1 MYNFIKKDNLTE
13 RNGITVMFGKVL
25 EYFRLICSLPH
36 GSGNTGLV
44 SDMLCDFAAS
54 RNLRYIKDGL
64 GNVIIFKN
72 GTDGYETSP
81 AVILQ
86 GHIDMV
92 CVKDDNTEIDF
103 KKDGLSLL
111 ENENDIW
118 ANGTS
123 LGGDDGVAVAYM
135 LAVLDSDSIAHPPLE
150 CVFTVDEE
158 TGMYGAE
165 ALDMSVLSGKML
177 INLDS
182 EEEGTMLVSCAGGVR
197 LDALFGF
204 DKAGSEKP
212 AIKISLSGLTGGHSG
227 TEIDKNRPNAV
238 FALLDALRNLDGI
251 SLCEIN
257 GGSADN
263 AIPTDCQ
270 AVITTD
276 RPAEAEEKIKQYFE
290 FFKEQYPDEKS
301 ATVTVEETAAEAS
314 FSEKDTKTFLS
325 CMGEVP
331 DGVVSMSADIKNLV
345 QTSLNLGIIRTD
357 ESGICLGHALRS
369 SVKNEKEALKVK
381 VDSSYKKYG
390 AAVTLHGDYP
400 EWEFKKDS
408 RLQKVIAAE
417 FEKQSGKKM
426 NITAIHAGLECGLF
440 CQKRPGLDCV
450 SLGPDIFDI
459 HTSLERLS
467 KKSAERVFELLL
479 RVLEQLS

>member
-1 MYNFIKKDNLTE
+1 
-13 RNGITVMFGKVL
+13 MFGKVL
-25 EYFRLICSLPH
+25 EYFRLICSLAH
-36 GSGNTGLV
+36 GSGNTGLI

-54 RNLRYIKDGL
+54 RNLRYIKDSL

-92 CVKDDNTEIDF
+92 CVKDEGVEIDF
-103 KKDGLSLL
+103 KKDGLSLS
-111 ENENDIW
+111 EDEDYIW

-123 LGGDDGVAVAYM
+123 LGGDDGIAVAYM
-135 LAVLDSDSIAHPPLE
+135 LAILDSDSVPHPPLE

-165 ALDMSVLSGKML
+165 ALDMSVLLGKML

-182 EEEGTMLVSCAGGVR
+182 EDEGTMLVSCAGGIR

-204 DKAGSEKP
+204 GKKENEKP
-212 AIKISLSGLTGGHSG
+212 ALKISLSGLTGGHSG

-238 FALLDALRNLDGI
+238 FALLGALKTLDGI
-251 SLCEIN
+251 SLCEIS

-270 AVITTD
+270 TVIATD
-276 RPAEAEEKIKQYFE
+276 NPQKSKEKIRQYFE
-290 FFKEQYPDEKS
+290 FFKKQYPDETS
-301 ATVTVEETAAEAS
+301 AVVTVEEAAAEAS
-314 FSEKDTKTFLS
+314 FSEKDTKAFLS

-345 QTSLNLGIIRTD
+345 QTSLNLGVIRTD
-357 ESGICLGHALRS
+357 ENGIAIGHALRS
-369 SVKNEKEALKVK
+369 SVRAEKEALQEKVASIYQK
-381 VDSSYKKYG
+381 HG
-390 AAVTLHGDYP
+390 ANVTLHGDYP
-400 EWEFKKDS
+400 EWEFRKDS

-417 FEKQSGKKM
+417 YKKQSGKDM
-426 NITAIHAGLECGLF
+426 NVTAIHAGLECGLF
-440 CQKRPGLDCV
+440 CKKRPGLDCV

-459 HTSLERLS
+459 HTSLEKLS
-467 KKSAERVFELLL
+467 KKSAERVFTLLL
-479 RVLEQLS
+479 SVLEELN

>member
-1 MYNFIKKDNLTE
+1 
-13 RNGITVMFGKVL
+13 MFDQVL
-25 EYFRLICSLPH
+25 HFFRLICSLPH
-36 GSGNTGLV
+36 GSGNTGLI

-54 RNLRYIKDGL
+54 RNLRYLKDGL
-64 GNVIIFKN
+64 GDVIIFKN

-92 CVKDDNTEIDF
+92 CVKDEGTEIDF
-103 KKDGLSLL
+103 KKDGLSLS
-111 ENENDIW
+111 EDENDIW

-123 LGGDDGVAVAYM
+123 LGGDDGIAVAYM
-135 LAVLDSDSIAHPPLE
+135 LAVLDSDSLSHPPLE

-204 DKAGSEKP
+204 HQTTNEKP
-212 AIKISLSGLTGGHSG
+212 ALSVSLSGLTGGHSG
-227 TEIDKNRPNAV
+227 TEIDKNRPNAILTLLK
-238 FALLDALRNLDGI
+238 ALGSLDRIAL
-251 SLCEIN
+251 CKIN

-263 AIPTDCQ
+263 AIAADCQ
-270 AVITTD
+270 AVVATD
-276 RPAEAEEKIKQYFE
+276 RPQEAKEKIKKYFE

-301 ATVTVEETAAEAS
+301 VTVTVEETVAEVS
-314 FSEKDTKTFLS
+314 FSEKDTNAFLS

-331 DGVVSMSADIKNLV
+331 DGVVSMSEDIKDLV
-345 QTSLNLGIIRTD
+345 QTSLNLGVIRTD
-357 ESGICLGHALRS
+357 DNGIAIGHALRS
-369 SVKNEKEALKVK
+369 SVRAEKEALQKEVTS
-381 VDSSYKKYG
+381 VYQKYG
-390 AAVTLHGDYP
+390 AKMTLHGDYP

-408 RLQKVIAAE
+408 RLQKVIADAYRQ
-417 FEKQSGKKM
+417 QSGKEM

-440 CQKRPGLDCV
+440 CQKRPDLDCV
-450 SLGPDIFDI
+450 SLGPDISDI
-459 HTSLERLS
+459 HTSLEKLS
-467 KKSAERVFELLL
+467 KKSAERVFHLLL
-479 RVLEQLS
+479 KTLEQLN

>member
-92 CVKDDNTEIDF
+92 CVKDEGIDIDF
-103 KKDGLSLL
+103 KKDALSLL

-135 LAVLDSDSIAHPPLE
+135 LAVLDSDSVAHPPLE

-182 EEEGTMLVSCAGGVR
+182 EEEGTMLVSCAGGIR
-197 LDALFGF
+197 LDAFFGF
-204 DKAGSEKP
+204 GRTADEKS
-212 AIKISLSGLTGGHSG
+212 ALKISLSGLTGGHSG

-238 FALLDALRNLDGI
+238 FAVIGALKTLDGI
-251 SLCEIN
+251 RLCEIS

-270 AVITTD
+270 AVIATEN
-276 RPAEAEEKIKQYFE
+276 PQKAKEKIRQYFE

-301 ATVTVEETAAEAS
+301 VTVTVEETTANSS
-314 FSEKDTKTFLS
+314 FSEADTSVFLS
-325 CMGEVP
+325 CMSEIP
-331 DGVVSMSADIKNLV
+331 DGVISMSEDINGLV

-357 ESGICLGHALRS
+357 ESGIYLGHALRS

-381 VDSSYKKYG
+381 VGSTYKKYG

-408 RLQKVIAAE
+408 RLQRVIAGE
-417 FEKQSGKKM
+417 YEKQSGKKM

-479 RVLEQLS
+479 RVLEQLN

>member
-1 MYNFIKKDNLTE
+1 
-13 RNGITVMFGKVL
+13 MFGKVL

-36 GSGNTGLV
+36 GSGKTSLI
-44 SDMLCDFAAS
+44 SELLCDFAAS

-64 GNVIIFKN
+64 GDVIIFKN

-92 CVKDDNTEIDF
+92 CVKDEGTEIDF
-103 KKDGLSLL
+103 KKDGLTLL
-111 ENENDIW
+111 EDEDYIW

-123 LGGDDGVAVAYM
+123 LGGDDGIAVAYM
-135 LAVLDSDSIAHPPLE
+135 LAILDSDSVPHPPLE

-158 TGMYGAE
+158 TGMFGAE
-165 ALDMSVLSGKML
+165 ALELSVLSGKML

-204 DKAGSEKP
+204 EKAGNTKP
-212 AIKISLSGLTGGHSG
+212 ALTISLSGLTGGHSG

-238 FALLDALRNLDGI
+238 FAAIGALSALDGI
-251 SLCEIN
+251 RLCEIN

-270 AVITTD
+270 AVIATD
-276 RPAEAEEKIKQYFE
+276 RPEETKEKINACFDSFKKQH
-290 FFKEQYPDEKS
+290 PDERS
-301 ATVTVEETAAEAS
+301 VTVTVEEATAEAS
-314 FSEKDTKTFLS
+314 FSEKDTKAFLS
-325 CMGEVP
+325 CMTEIP
-331 DGVVSMSADIKNLV
+331 DGVVSMSEDIKDLV
-345 QTSLNLGIIRTD
+345 QTSLNLGVIRTD
-357 ESGICLGHALRS
+357 ESGIRLGHALRS
-369 SVKNEKEALKVK
+369 SVRAEKEALQEKVASVYQK
-381 VDSSYKKYG
+381 HG
-390 AAVTLHGDYP
+390 AKVTLHGDYP

-408 RLQKVIAAE
+408 RLQKVIADAYK
-417 FEKQSGKKM
+417 KQSGKDM

-459 HTSLERLS
+459 HTTLEKLS
-467 KKSAERVFELLL
+467 KRSAERVFDLLL
-479 RVLEQLS
+479 SVLKELN

>member
-1 MYNFIKKDNLTE
+1 
-13 RNGITVMFGKVL
+13 MFDKVL
-25 EYFRLICSLPH
+25 DFFRLICSLPH
-36 GSGNTGLV
+36 GSGNTGLI
-44 SDMLCDFAAS
+44 SDLLCDFAAS

-72 GTDGYETSP
+72 GSDGYETSP

-92 CVKDDNTEIDF
+92 CVKDEGIDIDF
-103 KKDGLSLL
+103 KKDGLTLSED
-111 ENENDIW
+111 ENFIW

-123 LGGDDGVAVAYM
+123 LGGDDGIAVAYM
-135 LAVLDSDSIAHPPLE
+135 LAILDCDSLPHPPLE

-165 ALDMSVLSGKML
+165 ELELSVLSGKML

-182 EEEGTMLVSCAGGVR
+182 EDEGTMLVSCAGGVR

-204 DKAGSEKP
+204 DKTESTKP
-212 AIKISLSGLTGGHSG
+212 ALKISLSGLTGGHSG
-227 TEIDKNRPNAV
+227 TEIDKNRPNAIFTV
-238 FALLDALRNLDGI
+238 IRALGTLDEIR
-251 SLCEIN
+251 LCKIN

-270 AVITTD
+270 TVIATD
-276 RPAEAEEKIKQYFE
+276 NPAETKEKVLQF
-290 FFKEQYPDEKS
+290 FDSFKEQYPDEKS
-301 ATVTVEETAAEAS
+301 VTVSVEETAAETS
-314 FSEKDTKTFLS
+314 FSEADTKTFLS
-325 CMGEVP
+325 CMGAIP
-331 DGVVSMSADIKNLV
+331 DGVVSMSENIKGLV
-345 QTSLNLGIIRTD
+345 QTSLNLGIIKTD
-357 ESGICLGHALRS
+357 ESGIRLGHALRS
-369 SVKNEKEALKVK
+369 SVKTEKEALQEKVASVYQK
-381 VDSSYKKYG
+381 HG
-390 AAVTLHGDYP
+390 AKASLHGDYP

-408 RLQKVIAAE
+408 RLQKVIADVYRQ
-417 FEKQSGKKM
+417 QSGKEI

-459 HTSLERLS
+459 HTTLEKLS

-479 RVLEQLS
+479 KVLAELN

>member
-1 MYNFIKKDNLTE
+1 
-13 RNGITVMFGKVL
+13 MFGKVL
-25 EYFRLICSLPH
+25 EFFRLICSLPH
-36 GSGNTGLV
+36 GSGNTGLI

-54 RNLRYIKDGL
+54 RNLRYSKDGL
-64 GNVIIFKN
+64 GDVIIFKN

-103 KKDGLSLL
+103 KKDGLSLS
-111 ENENDIW
+111 EDEKYIW

-123 LGGDDGVAVAYM
+123 LGGDDSIAVAYM
-135 LAVLDSDSIAHPPLE
+135 LAVLDSESVPHPPLE

-158 TGMYGAE
+158 TGMYGAQE
-165 ALDMSVLSGKML
+165 LDMSALSGKML

-204 DKAGSEKP
+204 GKKENEKP
-212 AIKISLSGLTGGHSG
+212 AVKISLSGLTGGHSG

-238 FALLDALRNLDGI
+238 FALLEALKSLDGI
-251 SLCEIN
+251 SLCEIS

-270 AVITTD
+270 AVIATD
-276 RPAEAEEKIKQYFE
+276 SPEEATEKIKQYFE

-301 ATVTVEETAAEAS
+301 VTVTVEEATAEAS
-314 FSEKDTKTFLS
+314 FSEKDTKTFLA
-325 CMGEVP
+325 CMGEIP
-331 DGVVSMSADIKNLV
+331 DGVVTMSEDIKGLV
-345 QTSLNLGIIRTD
+345 QTSLNLGVIRTD
-357 ESGICLGHALRS
+357 ENGIAIGHALRS
-369 SVKNEKEALKVK
+369 SVQAEKEALKEK
-381 VDSSYKKYG
+381 VASVYQKHG
-390 AAVTLHGDYP
+390 AKVTLHGDYP
-400 EWEFKKDS
+400 EWEFKKNS
-408 RLQKVIAAE
+408 RLQKVIADAYK
-417 FEKQSGKKM
+417 KQSGKDM

-440 CQKRPGLDCV
+440 CQKRPELDCV

-459 HTSLERLS
+459 HTSLEKLS
-467 KKSAERVFELLL
+467 KKSAERVFALLL
-479 RVLEQLS
+479 SVLKELN

>member
-1 MYNFIKKDNLTE
+1 
-13 RNGITVMFGKVL
+13 MFGKVL

-36 GSGNTGLV
+36 GSDNTSLI

-54 RNLRYIKDGL
+54 RHLRYIKDSL

-92 CVKDDNTEIDF
+92 CVKDEGIEIDF
-103 KKDGLSLL
+103 KKDGLSLS
-111 ENENDIW
+111 EDEDYIW

-123 LGGDDGVAVAYM
+123 LGGDDGIAVAYM
-135 LAVLDSDSIAHPPLE
+135 LAILDSDSVPHPPLE

-165 ALDMSVLSGKML
+165 ALDLSVLSGKML

-182 EEEGTMLVSCAGGVR
+182 EDEGTMLVSCAGGIR

-204 DKAGSEKP
+204 DKAESEKP

-238 FALLDALRNLDGI
+238 FALLKALKSLDGI
-251 SLCEIN
+251 CLCEIS

-270 AVITTD
+270 AVIAAD
-276 RPAEAEEKIKQYFE
+276 NPAEATEKIKQYFE
-290 FFKEQYPDEKS
+290 FFKEQYPDEKA
-301 ATVTVEETAAEAS
+301 ATVTVEEAVAKAS
-314 FSEKDTKTFLS
+314 FIEKDTKAFLS

-345 QTSLNLGIIRTD
+345 QTSLNLGVIRTD
-357 ESGICLGHALRS
+357 ESGIAIGHALRS
-369 SVKNEKEALKVK
+369 SVRAEKEALQEKVASVYQK
-381 VDSSYKKYG
+381 HG
-390 AAVTLHGDYP
+390 ANVTLHGDYP
-400 EWEFKKDS
+400 EWEFRKDS

-417 FEKQSGKKM
+417 YKKQSGNEM
-426 NITAIHAGLECGLF
+426 TVTAIHAGLECGLF
-440 CQKRPGLDCV
+440 CKKRPGLDCV

-459 HTSLERLS
+459 HTSLEKLS
-467 KKSAERVFELLL
+467 KKSAERVFTLLL
-479 RVLEQLS
+479 SVLEELN